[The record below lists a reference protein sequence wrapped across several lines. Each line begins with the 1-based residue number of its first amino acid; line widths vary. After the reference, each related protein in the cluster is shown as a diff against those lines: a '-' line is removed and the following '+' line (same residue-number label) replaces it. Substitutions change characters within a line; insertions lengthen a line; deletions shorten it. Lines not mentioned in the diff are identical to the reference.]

1 MTATPKKSIKKRPQR
16 TAPAPKAAEPITT
29 GDTLEY
35 SISVEVRGPNGTSWV
50 KAGVIAAVRS
60 GETAAQ
66 AEERITSYVEATVLA
81 KAEAIRQGT
90 L

>member
-1 MTATPKKSIKKRPQR
+1 MTTPTKKTLKKRPAK
-16 TAPAPKAAEPITT
+16 APVPEPAEPIST

-66 AEERITSYVEATVLA
+66 AEERVTSYVESTVLA